1 MTLIYTILT
10 GLFPEESQEALAQ
23 AEDLIVQVLIQSF

>member
-1 MTLIYTILT
+1 MTAIYTILT

-23 AEDLIVQVLIQSF
+23 AGELIDQVLVQYL